1 MTEQTRYPVLQIP
14 VDELNDWYD
23 LGWSYVEAAE
33 VPGFV
38 IIKWESDRPV
48 VAPFRGEAS
57 LEGRAA

>member
-1 MTEQTRYPVLQIP
+1 MTEQTRYPILQIP

-38 IIKWESDRPV
+38 IIKWELGAPI
-48 VAPFRGEAS
+48 AEPFRGGGS
-57 LEGRAA
+57 LEAVA